1 MFLYI
6 YSSVCSLSIVRLLLT
21 FYMSSVLIVI
31 RMSTF
36 RCTGMFIY
44 RRIHTKQYSFI
55 FDHVYTMYYWPSP
68 KPAPLWSQNQDKTGA
83 GFRFGFLCRFFL
95 PCAGFYY
102 LAPVFVPEII
112 KIKSQD
118 QDLTGAPVWGQ
129 AQQANIKY

>member
-1 MFLYI
+1 MLWKYGSSWYGSVLFWSISVYVNDIILYKSIFIRLIDTYLYI
-6 YSSVCSLSIVRLLLT
+6 YT
-21 FYMSSVLIVI
+21 FFVLMWLI
-31 RMSTF
+31 
-36 RCTGMFIY
+36 
-44 RRIHTKQYSFI
+44 
-55 FDHVYTMYYWPSP
+55 WPGP

-129 AQQANIKY
+129 AKIIIICIIKRFFTLRYT